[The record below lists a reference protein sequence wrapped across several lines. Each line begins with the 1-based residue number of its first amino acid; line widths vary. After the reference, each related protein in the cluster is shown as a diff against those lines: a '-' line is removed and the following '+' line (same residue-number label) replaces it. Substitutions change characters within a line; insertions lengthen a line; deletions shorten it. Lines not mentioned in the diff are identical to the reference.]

1 MRANGIVS
9 KWSDNPPHP
18 PYVTV
23 SIGLVCLAIL
33 LIYYGV
39 SPVLQQAMI
48 EVGGM
53 HPSRLAQILEQTA
66 AAWWDV
72 QPFRDNAI
80 SPHIAPASRMM
91 APDSCGWP
99 RGWTQ
104 SHGRSYG

>member
-9 KWSDNPPHP
+9 NWSDSPRHP

-23 SIGLVCLAIL
+23 GIGLVCLAIL

-53 HPSRLAQILEQTA
+53 HPSRLAQILEQTSDTCA
-66 AAWWDV
+66 ALGRRD
-72 QPFRDNAI
+72 PFRSSGPGGDAMDSSVE
-80 SPHIAPASRMM
+80 SPYR
-91 APDSCGWP
+91 DDRLQ
-99 RGWTQ
+99 RG
-104 SHGRSYG
+104 